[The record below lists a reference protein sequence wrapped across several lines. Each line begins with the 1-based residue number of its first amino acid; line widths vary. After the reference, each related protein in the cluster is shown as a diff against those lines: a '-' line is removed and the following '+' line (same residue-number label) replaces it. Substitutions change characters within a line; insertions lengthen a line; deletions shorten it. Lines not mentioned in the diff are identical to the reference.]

1 MSLPGPEYEGPAMTA
16 GEQTATKGERK
27 AMKQSIG
34 RTIAA
39 TLMIFGLC
47 LALTQPLAAAGPDAP
62 ARSTSTLGFDSW
74 VPQWLQGTL
83 DLFTNLLPD
92 EGAGDDLQPE
102 RTWERARH
110 ILDPN
115 GGAEAS
121 TETTRTDP
129 TSTDTSGS

>member
-1 MSLPGPEYEGPAMTA
+1 MRQSL
-16 GEQTATKGERK
+16 
-27 AMKQSIG
+27 G

-62 ARSTSTLGFDSW
+62 ARSASTFHVDSW
-74 VPQWLQGTL
+74 MPQWLHGAL

-92 EGAGDDLQPE
+92 QGAGDDLQPE

-115 GGAEAS
+115 GGAERS

-129 TSTDTSGS
+129 ASTDTSGS

>member
-1 MSLPGPEYEGPAMTA
+1 
-16 GEQTATKGERK
+16 
-27 AMKQSIG
+27 MKQSIG

-39 TLMIFGLC
+39 ALMIFGLC

-62 ARSTSTLGFDSW
+62 VRSTSTFSVDSW
-74 VPQWLQGTL
+74 MPQWLHGAL
-83 DLFTNLLPD
+83 DFFTGVL
-92 EGAGDDLQPE
+92 AGEESQDDLQPE

>member
-1 MSLPGPEYEGPAMTA
+1 M
-16 GEQTATKGERK
+16 R
-27 AMKQSIG
+27 QSIG

-39 TLMIFGLC
+39 ALMIFGLC

-62 ARSTSTLGFDSW
+62 ARSTSTFSVDSW
-74 VPQWLQGTL
+74 MPQWLHGALDFFTGTL
-83 DLFTNLLPD
+83 
-92 EGAGDDLQPE
+92 AGEDAKDDVQPE

-115 GGAEAS
+115 GGTESSA

-129 TSTDTSGS
+129 ASTDTSGS